1 MFWQICWLCRER
13 WSFRGREGEWETERE
28 RGEKQRVSDGE
39 GGSKTH
45 PPTSHLCSYTC
56 TQCSQRMSGVWFPA
70 LPLLSS
76 PLHTRPTH
84 TFIFSVFFTSC
95 PAVQT
100 VSKPANFIHAV
111 STSPKEGVGDNTR
124 HSRLVDTATAAS
136 DYNPTTVSVSLNLKR
151 KWLTVCR
158 TEI

>member
-13 WSFRGREGEWETERE
+13 WSFRGRVRDRE
-28 RGEKQRVSDGE
+28 GE
-39 GGSKTH
+39 GGRNREWVMEREAVKPTH
-45 PPTSHLCSYTC
+45 PPHISARIHVHSVPRECQESDFQHC
-56 TQCSQRMSGVWFPA
+56 
-70 LPLLSS
+70 LSS